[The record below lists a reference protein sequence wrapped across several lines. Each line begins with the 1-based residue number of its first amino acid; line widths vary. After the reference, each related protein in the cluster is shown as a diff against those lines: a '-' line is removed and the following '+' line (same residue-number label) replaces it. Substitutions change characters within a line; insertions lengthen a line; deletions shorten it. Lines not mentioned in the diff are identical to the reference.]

1 MRYSKRAGTAGEGLA
16 GAGERRPGQRI
27 KGSSPPECRFFGA
40 AERKQGWA
48 PKGFAK
54 QTRRAAR
61 RAVLLGAL
69 AGDGAATRL
78 VGRSGLLP
86 RRPPSWS
93 RTWRDHRG
101 DLRKVYVQTRP
112 GYKPRALPF
121 LAAMIGD
128 CIRIFLRL
136 ASTATHIYAAP
147 LHVGSEQALLEPP
160 PGVVGTDK
168 TGAMQDPASG
178 LPRIF
183 VPRTPMNKGKKRAG
197 ALRPGLFSSR
207 ARQPV

>member
-1 MRYSKRAGTAGEGLA
+1 M
-16 GAGERRPGQRI
+16 
-27 KGSSPPECRFFGA
+27 KGSSPPECRLFGA

-86 RRPPSWS
+86 APTAELVEDLERSPRRFAQ
-93 RTWRDHRG
+93 G
-101 DLRKVYVQTRP
+101 VY
-112 GYKPRALPF
+112 KL
-121 LAAMIGD
+121 
-128 CIRIFLRL
+128 LRL
-136 ASTATHIYAAP
+136 ACTATHIYAAP
-147 LHVGSEQALLEPP
+147 LHVGSEQARLEPP

-178 LPRIF
+178 LPRILI
-183 VPRTPMNKGKKRAG
+183 PRTWVNSNLPPLTDQDKLIYTPTK
-197 ALRPGLFSSR
+197 
-207 ARQPV
+207 